1 MIMKTITAE
10 EYDGHC
16 TTCNEFTCGGVE
28 PDAEDYHCEACEEDT
43 VIGTENALI
52 MGELTID

>member
-1 MIMKTITAE
+1 MKTITAE